1 MPPMTRRKWFLVG
14 GLVLV
19 LAVVGFGYKGIAFF
33 IEASYW
39 EREMGHGEGHLRV
52 GDMAPDFELQFKK
65 SEETV
70 RLSAFRGEKPVAL
83 IFGSY
88 T

>member
-1 MPPMTRRKWFLVG
+1 MKRKILIG
-14 GLVLV
+14 LGLVALV
-19 LAVVGFGYKGIAFF
+19 AAAPAAYRAYSFYQEMTFWS
-33 IEASYW
+33 E
-39 EREMGHGEGHLRV
+39 EMGHGEGKLAV
-52 GDMAPDFELQFKK
+52 GDQAPDFELQFKK

-70 RLSAFRGEKPVAL
+70 RLSAFRGERPVAL